1 MKTSFLKQ
9 ISVLKYDN
17 SRIAVFKESEDK
29 VEFKAAT
36 LNFSY
41 AGSEHRDQER
51 RRCFLGY
58 VIGFA
63 NEAGGMLV
71 LGMADKAPHDVVG
84 SDFAQGKV
92 GALEDETY
100 SRLGIRV
107 RMEELYENGLRVL
120 IAHIPSRPVGKM
132 MKFEGVPLMRVG
144 ESLRNMSDEEMFAIL
159 SEQEPDFSEKICAD
173 TTVDDLDEI
182 AINKLKEA
190 YSEKQN
196 NPRFLTLSNFQALS
210 DLGLIKGN
218 NVTYAVL
225 VLVGKEL
232 IIKSKLPQS
241 AINLEYRNSSSQ
253 IFFDNKEIFSQP
265 YFVAVDILWSAINSR
280 NGKIPVQQ
288 GAFIFDIPYFNK
300 EVIREAINNAVAH
313 RDYSKSG
320 EIVIKQYPS
329 ELIITNPGGFPLG
342 VNVDN
347 LITVNSTPRNRL
359 LADVL
364 AKTGIVERSG
374 QGVDKIFY
382 QTISEAKPSPNYAYS
397 DNYQVEL
404 RLSGVVEDK
413 AFALFIRRI
422 QQDRKN
428 REKLSVHEVIALNEI
443 RKGLEKKSIDV
454 AMLKKLEKEEL
465 IERIG
470 KTNSQKVILS
480 KLYFEFTD
488 NRAAYTDGKPIDGYQ
503 VGIVIMNHIQEFG
516 KGKMKDFEFLLRNFM
531 SRGQVKY
538 VISKMVADGLL
549 DKKGKGKGTEYFAG
563 SKMSEGL
570 QVFQRAMELGF
581 KEMQRLGELKS
592 SNSPE
597 IRQKNSPEADI

>member
-1 MKTSFLKQ
+1 MT
-9 ISVLKYDN
+9 
-17 SRIAVFKESEDK
+17 IAELQCLKESEHK
-29 VEFKAAT
+29 IEFKRAEH
-36 LNFSY
+36 NFPWNG
-41 AGSEHRDQER
+41 GSHSDQRAR
-51 RRCFLGY
+51 RKCFLGY
-58 VIGFA
+58 IVALA
-63 NEAGGMLV
+63 NEGGGFLV
-71 LGMADKAPHDVVG
+71 LGMDDTLPHKVVG
-84 SDFAQGKV
+84 SDFGLNKL
-92 GALEDETY
+92 GELEDAVYEK
-100 SRLGIRV
+100 LGIRI
-107 RMEELYENGLRVL
+107 RAAELFDTENNRVVL
-120 IAHIPSRPVGKM
+120 TTIPPRPIGKT

-218 NVTYAVL
+218 NVTYAAL

-232 IIKSKLPQS
+232 TIKSKLPQS

-265 YFVAVDILWSAINSR
+265 YFVAIDILWSAINSR

-374 QGVDKIFY
+374 QGIDKIFY

-428 REKLSVHEVIALNEI
+428 REKLSVHEVIALNKI

-488 NRAAYTDGKPIDGYQ
+488 NRAAYTDGKPIDVYQ

-549 DKKGKGKGTEYFAG
+549 DKKGQGKGTEYFAG

>member
-1 MKTSFLKQ
+1 MTITELKQ
-9 ISVLKYDN
+9 L
-17 SRIAVFKESEDK
+17 KESEHK
-29 VEFKAAT
+29 IEFKRAEH
-36 LNFSY
+36 NFPWNG
-41 AGSEHRDQER
+41 GSHSDQRER
-51 RRCFLGY
+51 RKCFLGY
-58 VIGFA
+58 IVALA
-63 NEAGGMLV
+63 NEEGGFLV
-71 LGMADKAPHDVVG
+71 LGMDDTLPHKVVG
-84 SDFAQGKV
+84 SDFGLNKL
-92 GALEDETY
+92 GELEDAVYEK
-100 SRLGIRV
+100 LGIRI
-107 RMEELYENGLRVL
+107 RTSELFDTDNNRVVL
-120 IAHIPSRPVGKM
+120 TTIPSRPIGKM

-144 ESLRNMSDEEMFAIL
+144 ESLRNMSDEEMLAIL
-159 SEQEPDFSEKICAD
+159 TEKEPDFSDKICLH
-173 TTVDDLDEI
+173 TTIDDLDEI
-182 AINKLKEA
+182 AIIKLKEA

-196 NPRFLTLSNFQALS
+196 NPRFLTLTNFQALS

-218 NVTYAVL
+218 KVTYAAL

-232 IIKSKLPQS
+232 TIKSKLPQS
-241 AINLEYRNSSSQ
+241 AINLEYRNSLSQ
-253 IFFDNKEIFSQP
+253 IVFDNKEIFSQP
-265 YFVAVDILWSAINSR
+265 YFLAIDTLWSAINSR

-288 GAFIFDIPYFNK
+288 GAFIFDIPFFNK

-313 RDYSKSG
+313 RDYSKSS

-382 QTISEAKPSPNYAYS
+382 QTISESKPSPNYTYS

-413 AFALFIRRI
+413 AFAMFIRRI
-422 QQDRKN
+422 QQDRKDG
-428 REKLSVHEVIALNEI
+428 EKLSVHEVIALNEI
-443 RKGLEKKSIDV
+443 RKGLEKKSIDI
-454 AMLKKLEKEEL
+454 AILKKLEKEEL
-465 IERIG
+465 IERVG

-488 NRAAYTDGKPIDGYQ
+488 NRAAYTDGKPIDDYQ

-516 KGKMKDFEFLLRNFM
+516 KGKMKDFEYLLRNFM

-549 DKKGKGKGTEYFAG
+549 DKKGEGKGTEYFAG

-581 KEMQRLGELKS
+581 KEMQRWGELKS
-592 SNSPE
+592 ANSPE
-597 IRQKNSPEADI
+597 IRQKNSPDTNN

>member
-1 MKTSFLKQ
+1 MT
-9 ISVLKYDN
+9 
-17 SRIAVFKESEDK
+17 IAELQCLKESEDK

-36 LNFSY
+36 HNFSY
-41 AGSEHRDQER
+41 AGSEHRDQEER

-218 NVTYAVL
+218 NVTYAAL

-232 IIKSKLPQS
+232 TIKSKLPQS

-404 RLSGVVEDK
+404 RLSGIVEDK

-549 DKKGKGKGTEYFAG
+549 DKKGQGKGTEYFAG

-592 SNSPE
+592 SNLPE
-597 IRQKNSPEADI
+597 IRQKNSPEADNLIVKH

>member
-1 MKTSFLKQ
+1 MTIAELKQ
-9 ISVLKYDN
+9 L
-17 SRIAVFKESEDK
+17 KESEDK

-36 LNFSY
+36 HNFSY
-41 AGSEHRDQER
+41 AGSEHRDQEER

-58 VIGFA
+58 VVAFA
-63 NEAGGMLV
+63 NEGGGRLV
-71 LGMADKAPHDVVG
+71 LGMTDNEPHDVVG
-84 SDFAQGKV
+84 SDFAQGKI

-120 IAHIPSRPVGKM
+120 IAHIPPRPIGKM

-144 ESLRNMSDEEMFAIL
+144 ESLRNMSDEEMLAIL
-159 SEQEPDFSEKICAD
+159 TEQEPDFSDKICID
-173 TTVDDLDEI
+173 TTIDDLDEI

-210 DLGLIKGN
+210 DLGLITGS
-218 NVTYAVL
+218 NVTYAAL
-225 VLVGKEL
+225 ILVGKEP

-241 AINLEYRNSSSQ
+241 AINLEYRNSLSQ
-253 IFFDNKEIFSQP
+253 IVFDNREIFSQP
-265 YFVAVDILWSAINSR
+265 YFLAIDKLWSSINSR

-288 GAFIFDIPYFNK
+288 GAFIFDIPFFNK
-300 EVIREAINNAVAH
+300 EVIREAINNAVSH
-313 RDYSKSG
+313 RDYSKSS

-404 RLSGVVEDK
+404 RLSGIVEDK
-413 AFALFIRRI
+413 AFAMFIRRI
-422 QQDRKN
+422 QQERIDG
-428 REKLSVHEVIALNEI
+428 EKLSVHEVIALNEI
-443 RKGLEKKSIDV
+443 RKGQDKKLFDPLI
-454 AMLKKLEKEEL
+454 LKKLEKEGL

-470 KTNSQKVILS
+470 KTNSQKIILS
-480 KLYFEFTD
+480 KLYFELTD
-488 NRAAYTDGKPIDGYQ
+488 NRAAYSDGKPIDEYQ
-503 VGIVIMNHIQEFG
+503 IGILIMNHIQEFG
-516 KGKMKDFEFLLRNFM
+516 KGKMKDFEYLLRNFM
-531 SRGQVKY
+531 SRAQVKY
-538 VISKMVADGLL
+538 VIFKMVADGLL
-549 DKKGKGKGTEYFAG
+549 DKKGEGKGTEYFAG
-563 SKMSEGL
+563 TKMSEGL

-581 KEMQRLGELKS
+581 KEMQRLGELKAP
-592 SNSPE
+592 NSPE
-597 IRQKNSPEADI
+597 IHQKKLPES

>member
-1 MKTSFLKQ
+1 MTKAELQ
-9 ISVLKYDN
+9 CL
-17 SRIAVFKESEDK
+17 KESEDK

-36 LNFSY
+36 HNFSY
-41 AGSEHRDQER
+41 AGSEHRDQEER

-218 NVTYAVL
+218 NVTYAAL

-232 IIKSKLPQS
+232 TIKSKLPQS

-404 RLSGVVEDK
+404 RLSGIVEDK

-549 DKKGKGKGTEYFAG
+549 DKKGQGKGTEYFAG

-592 SNSPE
+592 SNLPE
-597 IRQKNSPEADI
+597 IRQKNSPEADNLIVKH

>member
-1 MKTSFLKQ
+1 MTIAELKQ
-9 ISVLKYDN
+9 L
-17 SRIAVFKESEDK
+17 KESEDK

-36 LNFSY
+36 HNFSY
-41 AGSEHRDQER
+41 AGSEHRDQEER

-58 VIGFA
+58 VVAFA
-63 NEAGGMLV
+63 NEGGGRLV
-71 LGMADKAPHDVVG
+71 LGMSDKAPHNVVG
-84 SDFAQGKV
+84 SDFAQGKI
-92 GALEDETY
+92 GEIEDETY

-107 RMEELYENGLRVL
+107 RFEELFENSLRVL
-120 IAHIPSRPVGKM
+120 VIHIPSRPIGKM

-159 SEQEPDFSEKICAD
+159 SEQEPDFSEKICANS
-173 TTVDDLDEI
+173 TVDDLDDL

-196 NPRFLTLSNFQALS
+196 NPQFLTLSNFQALS

-218 NVTYAVL
+218 KVTYAAL
-225 VLVGKEL
+225 ILVGKEEK
-232 IIKSKLPQS
+232 IKALLPQS
-241 AINLEYRNSSSQ
+241 AINLEYRNQSSQ
-253 IFFDNKEIFSQP
+253 IVFDNRIIFTQP
-265 YFVAVDILWSAINSR
+265 YFLTIDLLWSAINSR

-288 GAFIFDIPYFNK
+288 GAFIFDIPYFNR

-313 RDYSKSG
+313 RDYSKSS

-404 RLSGVVEDK
+404 RLSGIVEDK
-413 AFALFIRRI
+413 AFAMFIRRI
-422 QQDRKN
+422 QQERIDG
-428 REKLSVHEVIALNEI
+428 EKLSVHEVIALNEI
-443 RKGLEKKSIDV
+443 RKGQDKKLFDPLI
-454 AMLKKLEKEEL
+454 LKKLEKEGL

-470 KTNSQKVILS
+470 KTNSQKIILS
-480 KLYFEFTD
+480 KLYFELTD
-488 NRAAYTDGKPIDGYQ
+488 NRAAYSDGKPIDEYQ
-503 VGIVIMNHIQEFG
+503 IGILIMNHIQEFG
-516 KGKMKDFEFLLRNFM
+516 KGKMKDFEYLLRNFM
-531 SRGQVKY
+531 SRAQVKY
-538 VISKMVADGLL
+538 VIFKMVADGLL
-549 DKKGKGKGTEYFAG
+549 DKKGEGKGTEYFAG
-563 SKMSEGL
+563 TKMSEGL

-581 KEMQRLGELKS
+581 KEMQRLGELTDP
-592 SNSPE
+592 NSPE
-597 IRQKNSPEADI
+597 IRQKKLPESNN

>member
-1 MKTSFLKQ
+1 MTITEIKQ
-9 ISVLKYDN
+9 L
-17 SRIAVFKESEDK
+17 KESEDK

-36 LNFSY
+36 HNFSY
-41 AGSEHRDQER
+41 AGSEHRDQEER

-58 VIGFA
+58 VVAFA
-63 NEAGGMLV
+63 NEGGGRLV
-71 LGMADKAPHDVVG
+71 LGMADKAPHNVVG
-84 SDFAQGKV
+84 SDFAQGKI
-92 GALEDETY
+92 GELEDETY

-107 RMEELYENGLRVL
+107 RFEELFENSLRVL
-120 IAHIPSRPVGKM
+120 VIHIPSRPIGKM

-159 SEQEPDFSEKICAD
+159 SEQEPDFSEKICANS
-173 TTVDDLDEI
+173 TVDDLDDL

-196 NPRFLTLSNFQALS
+196 NPQFLTLSNFQALS

-218 NVTYAVL
+218 KVTYAAL
-225 VLVGKEL
+225 ILVGKEEK
-232 IIKSKLPQS
+232 IKALLPQS
-241 AINLEYRNSSSQ
+241 AINLEYRNQSSQ
-253 IFFDNKEIFSQP
+253 IVFDNRIIFTQP
-265 YFVAVDILWSAINSR
+265 YFLTIDLLWSSINSR

-288 GAFIFDIPYFNK
+288 GAFIFDIPYFNS

-313 RDYSKSG
+313 RDYSKSS

-404 RLSGVVEDK
+404 RLSGIVEDK
-413 AFALFIRRI
+413 AFAMFIRRI
-422 QQDRKN
+422 QQERIDG
-428 REKLSVHEVIALNEI
+428 EKLSVHEVIALNEI
-443 RKGLEKKSIDV
+443 RKGQDKKLFNPLI
-454 AMLKKLEKEEL
+454 MKKLEKEGL

-470 KTNSQKVILS
+470 KTNSQKIILS
-480 KLYFEFTD
+480 KLYFELTD
-488 NRAAYTDGKPIDGYQ
+488 NRAAYSDGKPIDEYQ
-503 VGIVIMNHIQEFG
+503 IGILIMNHIQEFG
-516 KGKMKDFEFLLRNFM
+516 KGKMKDFEYLLRNFM
-531 SRGQVKY
+531 SRAQVKY
-538 VISKMVADGLL
+538 VIFKMVADGLL
-549 DKKGKGKGTEYFAG
+549 DKKGEGKGTEYFAG
-563 SKMSEGL
+563 TKMSEGL

-581 KEMQRLGELKS
+581 KEMQRLGELKAP
-592 SNSPE
+592 NSPE
-597 IRQKNSPEADI
+597 IHQKKLPES

>member
-1 MKTSFLKQ
+1 MTIAELKQ
-9 ISVLKYDN
+9 L
-17 SRIAVFKESEDK
+17 KESEDK

-36 LNFSY
+36 HNFSY
-41 AGSEHRDQER
+41 AGSEHRDQEER

-58 VIGFA
+58 VVAFA
-63 NEAGGMLV
+63 NEGGGRLV
-71 LGMADKAPHDVVG
+71 LGMADKAPHNVVG
-84 SDFAQGKV
+84 SDFAQGKI
-92 GALEDETY
+92 GELEDETY

-107 RMEELYENGLRVL
+107 RFEELFENSLRVL
-120 IAHIPSRPVGKM
+120 VIHIPARPIGKM

-159 SEQEPDFSEKICAD
+159 SEQEPDFSEKICANS
-173 TTVDDLDEI
+173 TVDDLDDL

-196 NPRFLTLSNFQALS
+196 NPQFLTLSNFQALS

-218 NVTYAVL
+218 KVTYAAL
-225 VLVGKEL
+225 ILVGKEEK
-232 IIKSKLPQS
+232 IKALLPQS
-241 AINLEYRNSSSQ
+241 AIKLEYRNQSSQ
-253 IFFDNKEIFSQP
+253 IVFDNRIIFTQP
-265 YFVAVDILWSAINSR
+265 YFLTIDLLWSSINSR

-288 GAFIFDIPYFNK
+288 GAFIFDIPFFNK
-300 EVIREAINNAVAH
+300 EVIREAINNAVSH
-313 RDYSKSG
+313 RDYSKSS

-404 RLSGVVEDK
+404 RLSGIVEDK
-413 AFALFIRRI
+413 AFAMFIRRI
-422 QQDRKN
+422 QQERIDG
-428 REKLSVHEVIALNEI
+428 EKLSVHEVIALNEI
-443 RKGLEKKSIDV
+443 RKGQDKKLFDPLI
-454 AMLKKLEKEEL
+454 LKKLEKEGL

-470 KTNSQKVILS
+470 KTNSQKIILS
-480 KLYFEFTD
+480 KLYFELTD
-488 NRAAYTDGKPIDGYQ
+488 NRAAYSDGKPIDEYQ
-503 VGIVIMNHIQEFG
+503 IGILIMNHIQEFG
-516 KGKMKDFEFLLRNFM
+516 KGKMKDFEYLLRNFM
-531 SRGQVKY
+531 SRAQVKY
-538 VISKMVADGLL
+538 VIFKMVADGLL
-549 DKKGKGKGTEYFAG
+549 DKKGEGKGTEYFAG
-563 SKMSEGL
+563 TKMSEGL

-581 KEMQRLGELKS
+581 KEMQRLGELKAP
-592 SNSPE
+592 NSPE
-597 IRQKNSPEADI
+597 IHQKKLPES